1 MVCSGNDYKL
11 LKPERF
17 QEARHIYFL
26 IIKQILH
33 EDVVFCTKRLLLV
46 RRAWDSKVAFKPCC
60 RPAQP
65 ISFEENGLAATR
77 V

>member
-1 MVCSGNDYKL
+1 MVCSGNEYKL

-33 EDVVFCTKRLLLV
+33 EDVMFCTKRLLLV
-46 RRAWDSKVAFKPCC
+46 RRAWDSKVTFKHCC

-65 ISFEENGLAATR
+65 ISFEEKGLAATR